1 MILCPRRT
9 VATVAVATLAVLAT
23 QPIAAQ
29 QPPAAGAAPPC
40 SAAEHR
46 QFDFWTGEWDV
57 ATKDGK
63 PAGRSRVTPI
73 LGGCALLEEWTSLV
87 GPSRGQSFNIY
98 DARTRRWHQSWV
110 DNSGLLALF
119 DGALRDGAMVLEGDG
134 AGPNGGTIRT
144 RMTFT
149 PLADGRVRQL
159 WESSADKGTTWT
171 PMFDGYYSRAR
182 KR

>member
-1 MILCPRRT
+1 MLHPRLAVAALAVAALVL
-9 VATVAVATLAVLAT
+9 VATR
-23 QPIAAQ
+23 PIAAQ
-29 QPPAAGAAPPC
+29 QPAAAGGTPPC

-98 DARTRRWHQSWV
+98 DARTRQWHQSWV

-134 AGPNGGTIRT
+134 VGPNGAPART

-149 PLADGRVRQL
+149 PLPDGRVRQL

-171 PMFDGYYSRAR
+171 PMFDGYYSRAG